1 MGDRALQVDVRRD
14 VVVAAT
20 SASTEVR
27 IRGVA
32 AARDQRPARW
42 GPA

>member
-1 MGDRALQVDVRRD
+1 MGDRILHVDARRD

-27 IRGVA
+27 IGGVA
-32 AARDQRPARW
+32 AFRDQRPARW
-42 GPA
+42 VPA

>member
-14 VVVAAT
+14 VVAAT

-27 IRGVA
+27 IGGVA
-32 AARDQRPARW
+32 ASRDQRPARW
-42 GPA
+42 VPA